1 MHLFDPLANNLLP
14 MDGEVYYFPNF
25 IPEDKCIDVYQ
36 QLLDEIEWQQDEA
49 FIYGKHYITKRK
61 VAWYGT
67 APYAYTYSKT
77 TKIARPFTPLL
88 IRLQQQLEALH
99 KAAYNSCLLN
109 LYHNGL
115 EGMAYHSDNEPCL
128 LTNGSIGSI
137 SLGAPRKFCFK
148 HKASKHTLSLTL
160 ENGSALIM
168 KGPTQ
173 QHWLHALPKSTKITT
188 GRINLTFRH
197 MLANSAGNG
206 PLMVQ

>member
-1 MHLFDPLANNLLP
+1 MHLLSHPTTNLLP
-14 MDGEVYYFPNF
+14 MDGEAYYFPNF
-25 IPEDKCIDVYQ
+25 IPEAICAQLYQ

-67 APYAYTYSKT
+67 APYAYTYSRT

-88 IRLQQQLEALH
+88 SSLQHQLEGLH
-99 KAAYNSCLLN
+99 QAAYNSCLLN
-109 LYHNGL
+109 LYHNGQ

-128 LTNGSIGSI
+128 LPLGAIGSI
-137 SLGAPRKFCFK
+137 TLGATRKFCFK
-148 HKASKHTLSLTL
+148 HKDSKQTLSLTL

-168 KGPTQ
+168 TGATQ

-197 MLANSAGNG
+197 MLANSIGHM
-206 PLMVQ
+206 PLVVE